1 MEQSSDQSAQIT
13 TLRRYAEGLL
23 GTRQAIELAGLDDY
37 ADLVIAL
44 AKNDLKLPKPSNT
57 PHYLDQLGGHLYGR
71 KLAGS
76 GSDWKERRNI
86 PMPCH

>member
-1 MEQSSDQSAQIT
+1 MEQSPNQSAQIT

-44 AKNDLKLPKPSNT
+44 AKNDLKLPKPSDT
-57 PHYLDQLGGHLYGR
+57 PQHQAHLAR
-71 KLAGS
+71 ARAILQPLLRHA
-76 GSDWKERRNI
+76 
-86 PMPCH
+86 H